1 MNRSFP
7 TSKMIER
14 ADNARTC
21 RECGDQIRYRM
32 CDCVASLLER
42 PDQRPRRPKPAVMP
56 KATETKATA
65 AKPTETPAESKQ

>member
-7 TSKMIER
+7 TSVARMIER

-42 PDQRPRRPKPAVMP
+42 PDQRPRRPKP
-56 KATETKATA
+56 KATVTKPTETKATEMPLDP
-65 AKPTETPAESKQ
+65 KK